1 MKADKFRLTNQR
13 QLILDYLNTTPLHPT
28 ADQVFRVL
36 RRSLPRISFG
46 TVYRNLDILN
56 QQGLIRVLH
65 YSKEHARYDA
75 VMDNHCHFICER
87 CDKVRDLVLEELA
100 ELNSQVAKRHDWQI
114 QRHSLFFYGWCPDC
128 QKVLRKVQ
136 D

>member
-13 QLILDYLNTTPLHPT
+13 QLILNYLNTTPLHPT

-46 TVYRNLDILN
+46 TVYRNLDILHK
-56 QQGLIRVLH
+56 QGLISILN
-65 YSKEHARYDA
+65 YSKEHARYEA
-75 VMDNHCHFICER
+75 AINNHCHFVCER
-87 CDKVRDLVLEELA
+87 CDKVRDLILEELA
-100 ELNSQVAKRHDWQI
+100 ELNSQVAKRHDWRI

-128 QKVLRKVQ
+128 QKVLDKGDR
-136 D
+136 